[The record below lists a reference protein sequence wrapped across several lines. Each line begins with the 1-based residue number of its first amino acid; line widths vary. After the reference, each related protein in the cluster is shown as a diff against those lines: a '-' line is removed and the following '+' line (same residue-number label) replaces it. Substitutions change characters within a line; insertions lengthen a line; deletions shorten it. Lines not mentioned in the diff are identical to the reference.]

1 MDKTYNPSKT
11 EKEIYSLWL
20 SENVFAPSDQNTE
33 LDPFTIIMP
42 PPNVTGELHMGHAL
56 TIAIED
62 LIIRWKRMLGHSTLY
77 LPGSDHA
84 GIATQVVVEK
94 EIAKTGSNRHA
105 LGREK
110 FIKKVWEWVDDYGDR
125 IYKQMQRMGASC
137 DWSRKAFT
145 LDETPQ
151 LAVKTTFV
159 NLYNKKLIYRGE
171 RITNW
176 CNRCATVLSDLEVKY
191 KPEKSKLYYIKYYF
205 KDSKQK
211 SFLTIA
217 TTRPETLLGDT
228 AVAVNPKDKRFKNYI
243 GKKIIVPIVNREVN
257 VIGDSSVEK
266 NFGTGALKVTPAH
279 DHTDFEIGKRHNLQ
293 VVNIFNQEGRGN
305 ENASKYQGLLIEEIR
320 DQIVNDLKKQEY
332 IEKIEDYDNNVSQC
346 ERCDSKVEPYISM
359 QWFVNIKPL
368 AEKAINAV
376 KNEDIKIIPER
387 FNKTYFEW
395 MENIVDWCISRQL
408 WWGHRIPAWFCNNC
422 EHITVSME
430 TPTDCEGCKSKDIYQ
445 DPDVLDTWFSSG
457 LWTHSTLGWPDDT
470 EDLNKFYPST
480 VMETGYDILFFWV
493 ARMIML
499 GIENM
504 GKSPFS
510 HIYLHGLILDPSGL
524 KMSKSK
530 GNVMN
535 PLELIDEYG
544 ADALRFAITTG
555 ITPGNNQRIDE
566 RKIES
571 GRNFANK
578 IWNASR
584 FVLNNIKKE
593 HNVDLKGEPLLG
605 QDRDRMLPPLTIY
618 ECWILGKLQ
627 ITILK
632 VNENLDNYQ
641 FGEAQKILY
650 EFFWNEFCDWYIELY
665 KYDKYDSELHT
676 GRLGYGPRDKNEVL
690 IRILEDS
697 LRLLHPFMPFMTEK
711 IWQIL
716 QNESLYDNTNL
727 INQNYPH
734 TPYIK
739 SWNRIDENAV
749 DMTDDIIQS
758 IKTIRNIRSELSIEH
773 NQIINIS
780 MLPGRSFT
788 MNRLKNIS
796 VDEDVLSN
804 TYLNLAKAKIVNT
817 ELLNIEKKIIHFTI
831 GKLRLGVSIP
841 EGININSVIKRIKTE
856 IKEIERRITPL
867 EKRIKSP
874 DFFNNAPEEIV
885 LKEKERLEEQS
896 NRMSQLKEILKSIS

>member
-11 EKEIYSLWL
+11 EKEIYSFWL
-20 SENVFAPSDQNTE
+20 SKNVFAPSDQNTE

-94 EIAKTGSNRHA
+94 EIAKTGFSRHD

-191 KPEKSKLYYIKYYF
+191 KPEKSKLYYIKYYI
-205 KDSKQK
+205 KDSEQK
-211 SFLTIA
+211 TFLTIA

-228 AVAVNPKDKRFKNYI
+228 AVAVNPKDKRFKSYI
-243 GKKIIVPIVNREVN
+243 GNKIVVPIVNREVN
-257 VIGDSSVEK
+257 VIGDSSVEID
-266 NFGTGALKVTPAH
+266 FGTGALKVTPAH
-279 DHTDFEIGKRHNLQ
+279 DHTDFEIGQKHNLQ
-293 VVNIFNQEGRGN
+293 VINVFNQEGKGN
-305 ENASKYQGLLIEEIR
+305 ENADKYEGLLIEEIR
-320 DQIVNDLKKQEY
+320 NQIVKDLEKEEY
-332 IEKIEDYDNNVSQC
+332 IENIEDYDNNVSHC

-376 KNEDIKIIPER
+376 KNENIKIIPER

-408 WWGHRIPAWFCNNC
+408 WWGHRIPAWFCNKC

-430 TPTDCEGCKSKDIYQ
+430 TPIDCEECKSRDIFQ

-457 LWTHSTLGWPDDT
+457 LWTHSTLGWPNDT
-470 EDLNKFYPST
+470 KDLNKFYPST

-584 FVLNNIKKE
+584 FVISNISKNKKDIKE
-593 HNVDLKGEPLLG
+593 ISTYD
-605 QDRDRMLPPLTIY
+605 I
-618 ECWILGKLQ
+618 WILTKLHET
-627 ITILK
+627 TIK
-632 VNENLDNYQ
+632 VNENLANFQ
-641 FGEAQKILY
+641 FGEAQRILY
-650 EFFWNEFCDWYIELY
+650 EFFWNEFCDWYIEFY
-665 KYDKYDSELHT
+665 KHENNGENKSIQSA
-676 GRLGYGPRDKNEVL
+676 PKIL
-690 IRILEDS
+690 IYILKES
-697 LRLLHPFMPFMTEK
+697 LKLLHPFMPFMTEK

-716 QNESLYDNTNL
+716 NEELANINTENDKYYKIEKLL
-727 INQNYPH
+727 INAKYPIPE
-734 TPYIK
+734 TLNKQWKSKTKDIDEIIK
-739 SWNRIDENAV
+739 S
-749 DMTDDIIQS
+749 
-758 IKTIRNIRSELSIEH
+758 IKALRNIRSELGIEH
-773 NQIINIS
+773 NRLIQVNIQ
-780 MLPGRSFT
+780 GT
-788 MNRLKNIS
+788 
-796 VDEDVLSN
+796 DEETSKILNHSAIF
-804 TYLNLAKAKIVNT
+804 LNLAKAELKQDIPVSHGQYIPIAIGNQIVN
-817 ELLNIEKKIIHFTI
+817 IE
-831 GKLRLGVSIP
+831 IP
-841 EGININSVIKRIKTE
+841 EGLNLNTEIKRIKIE
-856 IKEIERRITPL
+856 IKEIEIRITPL

-874 DFFNNAPEEIV
+874 NFFNNAPEEII
-885 LKEKERLEEQS
+885 LKEKDRLEEQN

>member
-1 MDKTYNPSKT
+1 MEKSYNPSDH
-11 EKEIYSLWL
+11 EKSIYEYWL
-20 SENVFAPSDQNTE
+20 KENSFSPSSNTKIK

-62 LIIRWKRMLGHSTLY
+62 LIVRWKRMKGHSTLY

-94 EIAKTGSNRHA
+94 EIAKNGTNRHS

-159 NLYNKKLIYRGE
+159 NLYNKNLIYRGE

-176 CNRCATVLSDLEVKY
+176 CNRCSTVLSDLEVKH
-191 KPEKSKLYYIKYYF
+191 KPKKSKLYYIKYYI
-205 KDSKQK
+205 KASKEK
-211 SFLTIA
+211 TFLTIA

-228 AVAVNPKDKRFKNYI
+228 AVAVNPKDKRFKDYI
-243 GKKIIVPIVNREVN
+243 GKKIIVPIVNRIVD
-257 VIGDSSVEK
+257 VIGDNSVEM
-266 NFGTGALKVTPAH
+266 NFGTGALKVTPGH
-279 DHTDFEIGKRHNLQ
+279 DHTDFEIGRKHNLQ
-293 VVNIFNQEGRGN
+293 VVNVFNQEGRGN
-305 ENASKYQGLLIEEIR
+305 ENAHTYQGLLIEEIR

-332 IEKIEDYDNNVSQC
+332 IEKIEDYDNNVSHC

-395 MENIVDWCISRQL
+395 MENINDWCISRQL

-422 EHITVSME
+422 EHITVSIK
-430 TPTDCEGCKSKDIYQ
+430 TPADCEECKSKDIYQ
-445 DPDVLDTWFSSG
+445 DHDVLDTWFSSG
-457 LWTHSTLGWPDDT
+457 IWTHSTLGWPDDT

-504 GKSPFS
+504 GKPPFS

-555 ITPGNNQRIDE
+555 VTPGNNQRIDE

-584 FVLNNIKKE
+584 FVINNIPKNKKE
-593 HNVDLKGEPLLG
+593 TKQIFTYD
-605 QDRDRMLPPLTIY
+605 M
-618 ECWILGKLQ
+618 WILTKLHE
-627 ITILK
+627 TTLK
-632 VNENLDNYQ
+632 VNENLENFQ
-641 FGEAQKILY
+641 FGEAQRILY
-650 EFFWNEFCDWYIELY
+650 EFFWSDFCDWYIEFY
-665 KYDKYDSELHT
+665 KHGNNGENDNIQSV
-676 GRLGYGPRDKNEVL
+676 PNIL
-690 IRILEDS
+690 IYILKES
-697 LRLLHPFMPFMTEK
+697 LKLLHPFMPFMTEK

-716 QNESLYDNTNL
+716 NEELANKDMENDKYYKIEKSL
-727 INQNYPH
+727 INAKYPISKTLDEQWESKTKH
-734 TPYIK
+734 IDEIIK
-739 SWNRIDENAV
+739 S
-749 DMTDDIIQS
+749 
-758 IKTIRNIRSELSIEH
+758 IKALRNIRSELGIEH
-773 NQIINIS
+773 NQIISAYIQGTDKETNEILNHS
-780 MLPGRSFT
+780 TIF
-788 MNRLKNIS
+788 
-796 VDEDVLSN
+796 
-804 TYLNLAKAKIVNT
+804 LNLAKA
-817 ELLNIEKKIIHFTI
+817 ELKQDIPVSHGQYIPIAIGNQIFNIE
-831 GKLRLGVSIP
+831 IP
-841 EGININSVIKRIKTE
+841 EGLNLVAEIKRIK
-856 IKEIERRITPL
+856 IK
-867 EKRIKSP
+867 
-874 DFFNNAPEEIV
+874 
-885 LKEKERLEEQS
+885 
-896 NRMSQLKEILKSIS
+896 

>member
-1 MDKTYNPSKT
+1 MDKTYKPSKT
-11 EKEIYSLWL
+11 EKEIYSYWL
-20 SENVFAPSDQNTE
+20 SGNLFAPSDQNTE

-56 TIAIED
+56 TLAIED
-62 LIIRWKRMLGHSTLY
+62 LIIRWKRMLGHPTLF

-94 EIAKTGSNRHA
+94 EIAKTGTNRHD

-110 FIKKVWEWVDDYGDR
+110 FTKKVWEWVDEYGDK

-191 KPEKSKLYYIKYYF
+191 KPEKSKLYYIKYYI

-211 SFLTIA
+211 TFLTIA

-228 AVAVNPKDKRFKNYI
+228 AVAVNPKDKRYKDYI
-243 GKKIIVPIVNREVN
+243 GDKIIVPIVNREVD
-257 VIGDSSVEK
+257 VIGDSSVEMD
-266 NFGTGALKVTPAH
+266 FGTGALKVTPAH
-279 DHTDFEIGKRHNLQ
+279 DHTDFEIGKKHNLQ
-293 VVNIFNQEGRGN
+293 VVNVFNQEGKGN
-305 ENASKYQGLLIEEIR
+305 ENAGKYEGLLIEEIR
-320 DQIVNDLKKQEY
+320 HQIVKDLEEKEY
-332 IEKIEDYDNNVSQC
+332 IENIEDYDNNVSHC
-346 ERCDSKVEPYISM
+346 ERCDNKVEPYISM

-395 MENIVDWCISRQL
+395 MDNIVDWCISRQL

-422 EHITVSME
+422 EHITVNME
-430 TPTDCEGCKSKDIYQ
+430 TPINCEKCKNKDIYQ

-457 LWTHSTLGWPDDT
+457 LWTHSTLGWPNNT
-470 EDLNKFYPST
+470 QDLNKFYPST

-504 GKSPFS
+504 GKAPFS

-535 PLELIDEYG
+535 PLDLIDEYG

-584 FVLNNIKKE
+584 FVINNIHKDRKE
-593 HNVDLKGEPLLG
+593 TKEIS
-605 QDRDRMLPPLTIY
+605 IY
-618 ECWILGKLQ
+618 DTWILTKLHE
-627 ITILK
+627 TTKK
-632 VNENLDNYQ
+632 VIENLENFQ
-641 FGEAQKILY
+641 FGEAQRILY
-650 EFFWNEFCDWYIELY
+650 EFFWNEFCDWYIEFY
-665 KYDKYDSELHT
+665 KFGDSDSEENKD
-676 GRLGYGPRDKNEVL
+676 PKVL
-690 IRILEDS
+690 VFTLKES
-697 LRLLHPFMPFMTEK
+697 LKLLHPFMPFMTEK

-716 QNESLYDNTNL
+716 NEEFANNDIGKSEYYRIEKSI
-727 INQNYPH
+727 INAKYPVPKKFDIQWESK
-734 TPYIK
+734 TKNIDEIIK
-739 SWNRIDENAV
+739 S
-749 DMTDDIIQS
+749 
-758 IKTIRNIRSELSIEH
+758 IKALRNIRSELGIEH
-773 NQIINIS
+773 NQIIPVNIQGS
-780 MLPGRSFT
+780 DEKTNKILNHSTIF
-788 MNRLKNIS
+788 LK
-796 VDEDVLSN
+796 
-804 TYLNLAKAKIVNT
+804 LAKAELKQNT
-817 ELLNIEKKIIHFTI
+817 TICHGQFIPIGIGNQIFNIQIPQGLNLSQE
-831 GKLRLGVSIP
+831 
-841 EGININSVIKRIKTE
+841 IKRIKAE
-856 IKEIERRITPL
+856 IKEIEKRITPL
-867 EKRIKSP
+867 QKRIKSP
-874 DFFNNAPEEIV
+874 NFFNNAPEEIIF
-885 LKEKERLEEQS
+885 KEKERLNEQS
-896 NRMSQLKEILKSIS
+896 NRITQLNEILKSIS

>member
-1 MDKTYNPSKT
+1 MDKTYKPSKT
-11 EKEIYSLWL
+11 EKEIYNYWL
-20 SENVFAPSDQNTE
+20 SENLFAPSEQNTG

-56 TIAIED
+56 TLAIED
-62 LIIRWKRMLGHSTLY
+62 LIIRWKRMLGHPTLF

-94 EIAKTGSNRHA
+94 EIAKNGSNRHD

-110 FIKKVWEWVDDYGDR
+110 FIEKVWEWVDEYGDK
-125 IYKQMQRMGASC
+125 IYTQMQRMGASC
-137 DWSRKAFT
+137 DWSRKSFT

-151 LAVKTTFV
+151 LAVKTTFI

-191 KPEKSKLYYIKYYF
+191 KPEKSKLYYIKYYI

-211 SFLTIA
+211 KFLTIA

-243 GKKIIVPIVNREVN
+243 GNKICVPIVNREVN
-257 VIGDSSVEK
+257 VIGDSSVEMD
-266 NFGTGALKVTPAH
+266 FGTGALKVTPAH
-279 DHTDFEIGKRHNLQ
+279 DHTDFEIGKSHGLK
-293 VVNIFNQEGRGN
+293 VLNIFDKEGKGN
-305 ENASKYQGLLIEEIR
+305 ENAGKYEGLLIEEIR
-320 DQIVNDLKKQEY
+320 NNIVRDLEEKEY
-332 IEKIEDYDNNVSQC
+332 IENIEDYDNNVSYC

-368 AEKAINAV
+368 AKKAINAV

-430 TPTDCEGCKSKDIYQ
+430 TPINCEKCKSKDIYQ

-457 LWTHSTLGWPDDT
+457 LWTHSTLGWPNDT
-470 EDLNKFYPST
+470 EDLNKFYPTT

-504 GKSPFS
+504 GKPPFS

-584 FVLNNIKKE
+584 FVISNIPKEKKE
-593 HNVDLKGEPLLG
+593 TNEISAYD
-605 QDRDRMLPPLTIY
+605 I
-618 ECWILGKLQ
+618 WILTKLHDT
-627 ITILK
+627 TIK
-632 VNENLDNYQ
+632 VNENLENFQ
-641 FGEAQKILY
+641 FGEAQRILY
-650 EFFWNEFCDWYIELY
+650 EFFWNEFCDWYIEFY
-665 KYDKYDSELHT
+665 KY
-676 GRLGYGPRDKNEVL
+676 GNNEENKAIKSAPKIL
-690 IRILEDS
+690 IYTLKES
-697 LRLLHPFMPFMTEK
+697 LKLLHPFMPFMTEK

-716 QNESLYDNTNL
+716 NEKLEKIDSGTNKYYKIEKSV
-727 INQNYPH
+727 INAKYPISK
-734 TPYIK
+734 TQDKQWKSKTQGIDEIIK
-739 SWNRIDENAV
+739 S
-749 DMTDDIIQS
+749 
-758 IKTIRNIRSELSIEH
+758 IKSLRNIRSELGIEH
-773 NQIINIS
+773 N
-780 MLPGRSFT
+780 RT
-788 MNRLKNIS
+788 IS
-796 VDEDVLSN
+796 VNIQSTAEEANKILNHSN
-804 TYLNLAKAKIVNT
+804 IFLNLAKAELKQNT
-817 ELLNIEKKIIHFTI
+817 IATHGQFIPIAIGNQIFNIE
-831 GKLRLGVSIP
+831 IP
-841 EGININSVIKRIKTE
+841 EGLNITAEIKRIKTE
-856 IKEIERRITPL
+856 IKEIEKRIIPL
-867 EKRIKSP
+867 EKRIQSP
-874 DFFNNAPEEIV
+874 NFFNNAPEEII
-885 LKEKERLEEQS
+885 LKEKERLEEQN
-896 NRMSQLKEILKSIS
+896 NRKYQLNEILKSIT

>member
-1 MDKTYNPSKT
+1 MDKTYKPTKT
-11 EKEIYSLWL
+11 EKEIYNYWL
-20 SENVFAPSDQNTE
+20 SENLFAPSDQNTG

-56 TIAIED
+56 TLAIED

-94 EIAKTGSNRHA
+94 EIAKTGTNRHE

-110 FIKKVWEWVDDYGDR
+110 FIEKVWEWVDDYGDR

-151 LAVKTTFV
+151 LAVKTTFI

-176 CNRCATVLSDLEVKY
+176 CNRCSTVLSDLEVKY
-191 KPEKSKLYYIKYYF
+191 KPEKSKLYYIKYYI
-205 KDSKQK
+205 KNSEQK
-211 SFLTIA
+211 TFLTIA

-228 AVAVNPKDKRFKNYI
+228 AVAVNPKDKRFKSYI
-243 GKKIIVPIVNREVN
+243 GNKIIVPIVNREVN
-257 VIGDSSVEK
+257 VIGDPSVEMD
-266 NFGTGALKVTPAH
+266 FGTGALKVTPAH
-279 DHTDFEIGKRHNLQ
+279 DHADFEIGQKHNLQ
-293 VVNIFNQEGRGN
+293 VINVFNQEGKGN
-305 ENASKYQGLLIEEIR
+305 DNADKYEGLLIEEIR
-320 DQIVNDLKKQEY
+320 NQIVKDLEEKEY
-332 IEKIEDYDNNVSQC
+332 IENIEDYDNNVSHC

-376 KNEDIKIIPER
+376 KNKDIKIIPER

-408 WWGHRIPAWFCNNC
+408 WWGHRIPAWFCNKC
-422 EHITVSME
+422 EHITVNME
-430 TPTDCEGCKSKDIYQ
+430 TPINCEKCESKDIHQ

-457 LWTHSTLGWPDDT
+457 LWTHSTLGWPNDT
-470 EDLNKFYPST
+470 KDLNKFYPST

-504 GKSPFS
+504 GESPFS

-584 FVLNNIKKE
+584 FVISNIPKDQKE
-593 HNVDLKGEPLLG
+593 TNEIS
-605 QDRDRMLPPLTIY
+605 IY
-618 ECWILGKLQ
+618 DIWILTKLHET
-627 ITILK
+627 TIK
-632 VNENLDNYQ
+632 VNENLENFQ
-641 FGEAQKILY
+641 FGEAQRILY
-650 EFFWNEFCDWYIELY
+650 EFFWNEFCDWYIEFY
-665 KYDKYDSELHT
+665 KYGNHEENKGIQST
-676 GRLGYGPRDKNEVL
+676 PKIL
-690 IRILEDS
+690 IYTLKES
-697 LRLLHPFMPFMTEK
+697 LKLLHPFMPFMTEK

-716 QNESLYDNTNL
+716 NKELKNIDSGTDKYYKIEKSIINSKYPISETQDKQWESKSKGIDE
-727 INQNYPH
+727 I
-734 TPYIK
+734 IK
-739 SWNRIDENAV
+739 S
-749 DMTDDIIQS
+749 
-758 IKTIRNIRSELSIEH
+758 IKALRNIRSELGIEH
-773 NQIINIS
+773 NQIIPVNIQNTDEENKKILNHS
-780 MLPGRSFT
+780 
-788 MNRLKNIS
+788 NIF
-796 VDEDVLSN
+796 
-804 TYLNLAKAKIVNT
+804 LNLAKAELKQNT
-817 ELLNIEKKIIHFTI
+817 ITTHVQFIPIAIGNQIFNIE
-831 GKLRLGVSIP
+831 IP
-841 EGININSVIKRIKTE
+841 EGLNLAAEIKRIKIE
-856 IKEIERRITPL
+856 IKEIEKRIIPL
-867 EKRIKSP
+867 EKRIQSP
-874 DFFNNAPEEIV
+874 NFFNNAPEEII
-885 LKEKERLEEQS
+885 LKEKERLEEQR
-896 NRMSQLKEILKSIS
+896 NRITQLNEILKSIS